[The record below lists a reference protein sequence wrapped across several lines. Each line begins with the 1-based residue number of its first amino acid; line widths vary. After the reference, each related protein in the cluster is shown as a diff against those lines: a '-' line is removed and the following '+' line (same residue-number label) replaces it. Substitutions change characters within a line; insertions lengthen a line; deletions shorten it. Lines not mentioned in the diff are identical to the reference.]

1 MKVES
6 ARSAAIAL
14 SQGVARLV
22 PIAFRFGVTACRHV
36 CAHTSVR
43 VIHAYLVVGEGG
55 GVLAQLER
63 VEPEVAIARGA
74 IEVLLIRE

>member
-1 MKVES
+1 M
-6 ARSAAIAL
+6 
-14 SQGVARLV
+14 
-22 PIAFRFGVTACRHV
+22 
-36 CAHTSVR
+36 R
-43 VIHAYLVVGEGG
+43 VMHAYLVVGEGG